1 MSGCTTTRLDNFLQ
15 EIGRSGVAGLVIT
28 DPDIVAG
35 YSADRSRFTTRA
47 VAAAVLAPRDTDE
60 VALCLRTAHHHGV
73 PVIARGA
80 GSGLSGAANAA
91 TDSVVL
97 SLHRMA
103 DIIEID
109 PSNRLAV
116 VQPGVVTA
124 DLRAAATDAGLCYP
138 PDPGSVEFSTI
149 GGNIATN
156 AGGMCCV
163 KYGVTG
169 DFVLALE
176 VVLADGRILRTGH
189 RTVKGVAG
197 YDLARLFVGSEGTL
211 GVITEATL
219 RLVPAPRPAHTLVAS
234 FATLTDAGELVSAV
248 VRAGLTPSMLEILD
262 RTTVRAVDR
271 HAHMDIGDEVQALL
285 LIQEDGSDAAE
296 TLVVIERLCTECDAL
311 DVVVTDDPDE
321 GAMLLHARRLALT
334 ALEALGDWLLD
345 DVSVPRT
352 RIVDLIAFIESVAE
366 QQELTIGVFGHAGDG
381 NLHPTIIFDESDP
394 ASRLAAEA
402 AFDAITGHA
411 LRLGGTITGEHG
423 VGQLKKRWL
432 AAEQGPVAMEVQ
444 RAVKSAFDPT
454 GILNPRS
461 VLDPTSP

>member
-1 MSGCTTTRLDNFLQ
+1 MSECTATRLDSFLQ
-15 EIGRSGVAGLVIT
+15 EIGRSGGAGLVIT

-35 YSADRSRFTTRA
+35 YSADQSRFTPRA
-47 VAAAVLAPRDTDE
+47 VAAAALAPRDTDE
-60 VALCLRTAHHHGV
+60 VALCLRTAHRHGV

-80 GSGLSGAANAA
+80 GSGLSGAANAT

-103 DIIEID
+103 DILEID

-124 DLRAAATDAGLCYP
+124 DLRAAAAAAGLCYP

-234 FATLTDAGELVSAV
+234 FPTLVAAGELVSAV

-271 HAHMDIGDEVQALL
+271 HAHMDIGDQVQALL
-285 LIQEDGSDAAE
+285 LIQDDGFDAAE
-296 TLVVIERLCTECDAL
+296 TLAVIERLCTECDAL

-352 RIVDLIAFIESVAE
+352 RIVDLITFIESVAE
-366 QQELTIGVFGHAGDG
+366 QQDLTIGVFGHAGDG

-394 ASRLAAEA
+394 ASRHAAEA
-402 AFDAITGHA
+402 AFDAITEHA

-432 AAEQGPVAMEVQ
+432 NAEQGSVGMEVQ
-444 RAVKSAFDPT
+444 RAVKSAFDPA

-461 VLDPTSP
+461 VLDVVSP